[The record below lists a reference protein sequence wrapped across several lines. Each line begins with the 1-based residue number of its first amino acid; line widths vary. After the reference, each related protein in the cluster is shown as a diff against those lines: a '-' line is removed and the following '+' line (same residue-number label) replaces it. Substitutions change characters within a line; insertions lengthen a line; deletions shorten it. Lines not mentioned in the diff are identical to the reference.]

1 MSIYNP
7 VQTAESGFAAT
18 HRRVMNWL
26 LAQFAIMAVAMMVV
40 GPLIPPATVKIVA
53 LITVGVLIASSF
65 IKMTPT
71 LAKGFAIGIP
81 AVIGVLM
88 YSTVSAFIS
97 AGAGNLVVMAAGG
110 TAVIFGVM
118 SVLGYTSEK
127 SLEHWSSK
135 LAAIV
140 LGAIVLSLA
149 NVFFLHLP
157 ILSLIISIAMLI
169 VFSLYV
175 FIDIQRIRDTP
186 NADQMTAA
194 MLALNIFMDIIN
206 LFQSLLNIL
215 SYLNE

>member
-1 MSIYNP
+1 
-7 VQTAESGFAAT
+7 
-18 HRRVMNWL
+18 
-26 LAQFAIMAVAMMVV
+26 
-40 GPLIPPATVKIVA
+40 
-53 LITVGVLIASSF
+53 
-65 IKMTPT
+65 
-71 LAKGFAIGIP
+71 
-81 AVIGVLM
+81 
-88 YSTVSAFIS
+88 
-97 AGAGNLVVMAAGG
+97 MAAGG

-215 SYLNE
+215 SYFNE